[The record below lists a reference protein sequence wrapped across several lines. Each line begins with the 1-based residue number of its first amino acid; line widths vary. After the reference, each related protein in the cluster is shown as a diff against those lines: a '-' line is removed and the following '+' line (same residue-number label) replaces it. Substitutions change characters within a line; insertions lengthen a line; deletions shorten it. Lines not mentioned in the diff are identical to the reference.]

1 MIQLGIIGIWQMI
14 LIFIFLFIIVL
25 PTILA
30 LVDVLK
36 SEFKG
41 NNKLVWVIV
50 ILFGNFLG
58 AVLYFLMGRS
68 QKSKY

>member
-1 MIQLGIIGIWQMI
+1 MIQLGMIGVWQMI
-14 LIFIFLFIIVL
+14 LIFIFLFIGVL

-41 NNKLVWVIV
+41 NNKLIWVIV
-50 ILFGNFLG
+50 VLFGNFLG
-58 AVLYFLMGRS
+58 AVLYFLIGRS
-68 QKSKY
+68 QKSK

>member
-1 MIQLGIIGIWQMI
+1 MIGVWQMI
-14 LIFIFLFIIVL
+14 LIFIFLFIGVL

-50 ILFGNFLG
+50 VLFGNFLG
-58 AVLYFLMGRS
+58 AVLYFLIGRS
-68 QKSKY
+68 QKRK

>member
-1 MIQLGIIGIWQMI
+1 MIQLGVIGVWQMI
-14 LIFIFLFIIVL
+14 LIFIFLFIGVL

-50 ILFGNFLG
+50 VLFGNFLG
-58 AVLYFLMGRS
+58 AVLYFLIGRS

>member
-1 MIQLGIIGIWQMI
+1 MIGIWQMI
-14 LIFIFLFIIVL
+14 LIFIFLFIGVL

-50 ILFGNFLG
+50 VLFGSFLG
-58 AVLYFLMGRS
+58 AVLYFLIGRS

>member
-1 MIQLGIIGIWQMI
+1 GVIGVWQMI
-14 LIFIFLFIIVL
+14 LIFIFLFIGVL

-50 ILFGNFLG
+50 VLFGNFLG
-58 AVLYFLMGRS
+58 AVLYFLIGRS
-68 QKSKY
+68 QKRK